1 MKGIILDNKK
11 FLKKLNILYVED
23 SLKTAEMFTKILKRM
38 FANVYTASNGKIGLQ
53 LYKDNPIDI
62 IVSDINMPIMDGL
75 IMCKH
80 IREENKDIPIILTT
94 ARNETDTLLEAIE
107 LNINHY
113 LIKPII
119 LDQLVNKL
127 YKVCE
132 KIQAEETKNL
142 LKQYKNVVDKNL
154 IVKKFDLEG
163 KNTYINKQYEILSNY
178 TKDELLGSKFDFDV
192 IKDTSIEKTYE
203 IWEAL
208 KNKKT
213 WEGKLK
219 KRTKYNQEY
228 IVSASFSPILDFN
241 NNIIEYISLSKD
253 ITDSEV
259 LNNSLIS
266 EIDTYK
272 GDVTSKRH
280 LLNEYQNMVNHSNL
294 LVKIDTNL
302 KITYVNKKFLE
313 VTNYDASDLI
323 QKDISFIL
331 SNLEKEDISLIL
343 ESLIANKNIQKIVTF
358 KNEEA
363 ISYINFNFTIIK
375 DQFANT
381 LEYVALGNDITETI
395 NLHQEIEDTQK
406 DVIFTL
412 GSIAESRSNET
423 ANHVKRVAEYSYI
436 LAKKYGLEEKEAQL
450 LKIASPMHDIGKVG
464 IPDSILN
471 KPGKLTQDEFHIMKS
486 HAEIGYE
493 MLKNSNREILKA
505 AAKVSYEHHEKWD
518 GSGYPRR
525 LKGDNIHIYGR
536 ITAIAD
542 VFDALGSARCYKE
555 AWPLKKVLDLIKNES
570 GKHFDPKLVD
580 LMLDNLDDFLLVR
593 DNYIDKF

>member
-1 MKGIILDNKK
+1 MDNKK

-119 LDQLVNKL
+119 LNQLVNKL

-313 VTNYDASDLI
+313 VTNYDTSDLI

-375 DQFANT
+375 DQFGNT

-593 DNYIDKF
+593 DSYIDKF

>member
-1 MKGIILDNKK
+1 MENKE

-23 SLKTAEMFTKILKRM
+23 NLITAEMFTKILKRM
-38 FANVYTASNGKIGLQ
+38 FANVHTASNGKIGLE
-53 LYKDNPIDI
+53 LYKNNHIDI
-62 IVSDINMPIMDGL
+62 IISDINMPIMDGL
-75 IMCKH
+75 IMAKH
-80 IREENKDIPIILTT
+80 IREENKDIPIIFTT
-94 ARNETDTLLEAIE
+94 ARNETDILVEAIE

-113 LIKPII
+113 LLKPITF
-119 LDQLVNKL
+119 DQLVNKL

-142 LKQYKNVVDKNL
+142 LKQYKHVVDKNL
-154 IVKKFDLEG
+154 IVKKFNLEG
-163 KNTYINKQYEILSNY
+163 KNTYINEQYEILSNY
-178 TKDELLGSKFDFDV
+178 SKDELLGSDFDFDT
-192 IKDTSIEKTYE
+192 KEDTPSSEIQL
-203 IWEAL
+203 IWETL
-208 KNKKT
+208 KSKNS

-219 KRTKYNQEY
+219 KRTKNNQEY
-228 IVSASFSPILDFN
+228 IVSASFSPILDIN

-253 ITDSEV
+253 ITDTEI

-266 EIDTYK
+266 EIATYK
-272 GDVTSKRH
+272 GDVTSKTH
-280 LLNEYQNMVNHSNL
+280 LLNEYQNIVNHSNL
-294 LVKIDTNL
+294 LVKLDINF
-302 KITYVNKKFLE
+302 KIKFVNKKFLE
-313 VTNYDASDLI
+313 VTNYNKQNLI
-323 QKDISFIL
+323 NKDISFIL
-331 SNLEKEDISLIL
+331 DQLEKENISLIV
-343 ESLIANKNIQKIVTF
+343 ESLIAKENIQKIVTF
-358 KNEEA
+358 KNEETKK
-363 ISYINFNFTIIK
+363 YVNFNFTIIK
-375 DQFANT
+375 DLDGNA
-381 LEYVALGNDITETI
+381 LEYVALGNDISETI

-436 LAKKYGLEEKEAQL
+436 LARKYGLDEKEAQL

-471 KPGKLTQDEFHIMKS
+471 KPGKLTEDEFHIMKS

-505 AAKVSYEHHEKWD
+505 AAIVSYEHHEKWN

-525 LKGDNIHIYGR
+525 LKGDDIHIYGR

-555 AWPLKKVLDLIKNES
+555 AWPLKKVLELIKNES
-570 GKHFDPKLVD
+570 GQHFDPKLVD
-580 LMLDNLDDFLLVR
+580 LMLDNLDDFLLIR
-593 DNYIDKF
+593 DNYVDTF

>member
-313 VTNYDASDLI
+313 VTNYDTSDLI

-375 DQFANT
+375 DQFGNT

-593 DNYIDKF
+593 DSYIDKF